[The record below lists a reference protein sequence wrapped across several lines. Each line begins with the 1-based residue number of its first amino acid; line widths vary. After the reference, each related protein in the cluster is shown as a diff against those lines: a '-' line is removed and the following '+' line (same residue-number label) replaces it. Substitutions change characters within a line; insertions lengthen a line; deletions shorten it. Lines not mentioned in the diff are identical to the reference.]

1 MGNDGEVFK
10 LVDGSIWQ
18 VKYEYE
24 YLYEYNPDVLVCPNQ
39 GKMIVDGKSL
49 NIEAISHAESRNSK
63 FSSNN
68 QIIESKVEGDF
79 EGFEGET
86 IIQLVNGQVWQQSEY
101 WYHYHYSFMPQV
113 FIYNQGGIYKMK
125 VDGVDQ
131 SVGVTRLRWCAAI
144 SSIAHCVNFKMV
156 AAARGHFAGIWVG
169 TLVSLWLGFSRWR
182 AFASDSI
189 GPEYVKTLW

>member
-1 MGNDGEVFK
+1 MALNIATLTRYIYVVLAMSPISAIAEGCFQSSVLSPSPFMGNDGEVFK

-49 NIEAISHAESRNSK
+49 NIEAISHSESRGSK
-63 FSSNN
+63 FSSSN
-68 QIIESKVEGDF
+68 QTIESQVEGDF

-131 SVGVTRLRWCAAI
+131 SVGVTRLR
-144 SSIAHCVNFKMV
+144 
-156 AAARGHFAGIWVG
+156 
-169 TLVSLWLGFSRWR
+169 
-182 AFASDSI
+182 
-189 GPEYVKTLW
+189 